1 MTRWPTRP
9 AARDALLL
17 TGLLGCVAIQVALDP
32 VPPETIGWAL
42 LTLAPLAARS
52 WSPMAAGLGCQ
63 LLFLLGTPVVVPE
76 AGAEV
81 DVLAQGVAAFLV
93 ATYVAARGP
102 RTWQGSALVGL
113 ASAALVAAQGLLDP
127 RYGAPGAAL
136 ANVVYVAL
144 AWGVAAV
151 VRTQV
156 ERSER
161 SVAERSER
169 AVAAERERL
178 ARELHDV
185 LGHSITVM
193 VLRARGGVHEHRVD
207 PDLGLAALREVE
219 EVGTRALADVR
230 LLLELDQAGAA
241 PAPGAAPEGPGLRP
255 QPGLDDIAGLVR
267 RTGSTGLEVVLRSD
281 GEPVRLS
288 AGLALTAYRV
298 VQEGLT
304 NVMRHSAARR
314 VEVALLWADD
324 VLVVQVADEGP
335 ARPHPATT
343 AGHGMVGMSERVALV
358 GGTLR
363 AGERPGGGFEVLARL
378 PLAV

>member
-1 MTRWPTRP
+1 MTGWLSRP

-17 TGLLGCVAIQVALDP
+17 AALLGCVGLQVLVEP
-32 VPPETIGWAL
+32 VPPPTLVWAL
-42 LTLAPLAARS
+42 LTMAPLGARS
-52 WSPMAAGLGCQ
+52 WAPVAAGLGCQ
-63 LLFLLGTPVVVPE
+63 LVFLVGTPAVVSST
-76 AGAEV
+76 GQDV

-93 ATYVAARGP
+93 ATYAAARGP
-102 RTWQGSALVGL
+102 RTWRGSGSVGL
-113 ASAALVAAQGLLDP
+113 ASAALVGAQGLLDP

-151 VRTQV
+151 VRTQA

-169 AVAAERERL
+169 AVAEERERL

-185 LGHSITVM
+185 VGHSITVM

-207 PDLGLAALREVE
+207 PGLGLAALREVE

-230 LLLELDQAGAA
+230 MLLELDQVATA
-241 PAPGAAPEGPGLRP
+241 PADGTSNEELRP
-255 QPGLDDIAGLVR
+255 QPGLEDIADLVR
-267 RTGSTGLEVVLRSD
+267 RTGSTGLQVALRTDGDPVVLN
-281 GEPVRLS
+281 

-314 VEVALLWADD
+314 AEVALLWADD
-324 VLVVQVADEGP
+324 TLVVRVADDGP
-335 ARPHPATT
+335 ARAHAVSSG
-343 AGHGMVGMSERVALV
+343 GHGMVGMAERVALV
-358 GGTLR
+358 GGTLS
-363 AGERPGGGFEVLARL
+363 AGERPDGGFQVQARL

>member
-1 MTRWPTRP
+1 MRGWLSRP
-9 AARDALLL
+9 AARDVLLL
-17 TGLLGCVAIQVALDP
+17 LALLGCVAVQVLVDPLPPPAL
-32 VPPETIGWAL
+32 GWAL

-52 WSPMAAGLGCQ
+52 RSPVAAGLACQ
-63 LLFLLGTPVVVPE
+63 LVFLLGTPLVVST
-76 AGAEV
+76 AGADV

-93 ATYVAARGP
+93 ATYAAARGP
-102 RTWQGSALVGL
+102 RTWRGSALVGL
-113 ASAALVAAQGLLDP
+113 ASAVLLGAQGLLDP

-151 VRTQV
+151 VRTQA

-161 SVAERSER
+161 SVADRSQR
-169 AVAAERERL
+169 AVAEERERL

-207 PDLGLAALREVE
+207 PDRGLAALREVE

-230 LLLELDQAGAA
+230 LLLELDQVTAL
-241 PAPGAAPEGPGLRP
+241 PARDATTDDLRP
-255 QPGLDDIAGLVR
+255 QPGLEDIADLVR
-267 RTGSTGLEVVLRSD
+267 RTGSTGLQVALRSD

-288 AGLALTAYRV
+288 DGLALTAYRV

-304 NVMRHSAARR
+304 NVMRHSAAGRA
-314 VEVALLWADD
+314 EVALIWADD
-324 VLVVQVADEGP
+324 VLVVQVADDGP
-335 ARPHPATT
+335 ARVPAAATD
-343 AGHGMVGMSERVALV
+343 GHGMVGMAERVALV

-363 AGERPGGGFEVLARL
+363 AGRRSDGGFEVLARL

>member
-1 MTRWPTRP
+1 MRGWLSRP

-17 TGLLGCVAIQVALDP
+17 AGLLGCVALQAAVDPLPPVSVAW
-32 VPPETIGWAL
+32 VL

-52 WSPMAAGLGCQ
+52 WSPVAAGLGCQ
-63 LLFLLGTPVVVPE
+63 VVFLLGTPVVVPT
-76 AGAEV
+76 AGEGV

-93 ATYVAARGP
+93 ATYAAARGP
-102 RTWQGSALVGL
+102 RTWRGSVLVGL
-113 ASAALVAAQGLLDP
+113 ASAALVAVQGLLDP

-144 AWGVAAV
+144 AWAVAAV
-151 VRTQV
+151 VRTQA

-161 SVAERSER
+161 SAADRSER

-230 LLLELDQAGAA
+230 LLLELDQVAA
-241 PAPGAAPEGPGLRP
+241 PAAHGTSPEEPGLRP
-255 QPGLDDIAGLVR
+255 QPGLDDIVGLVR
-267 RTGSTGLEVVLRSD
+267 RTRSIGLEVVLRRD
-281 GEPVRLS
+281 GVPARLS

-304 NVMRHSAARR
+304 NVMRHSAARCA
-314 VEVALLWADD
+314 EVALVWADD
-324 VLVVQVADEGP
+324 ALVVQVADDGP
-335 ARPHPATT
+335 ARPHPGATG
-343 AGHGMVGMSERVALV
+343 GHGMVGMAERVALV
-358 GGTLR
+358 GGTLS
-363 AGERPGGGFEVLARL
+363 AGERPDGGFEVLARL